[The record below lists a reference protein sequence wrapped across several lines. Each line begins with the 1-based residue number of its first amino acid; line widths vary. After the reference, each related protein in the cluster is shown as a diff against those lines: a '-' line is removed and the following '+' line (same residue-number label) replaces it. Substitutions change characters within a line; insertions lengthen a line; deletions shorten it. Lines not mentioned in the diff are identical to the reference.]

1 MAGSAPEHRRLCNGK
16 EQKGQS
22 QRLRSR
28 SNLPGK
34 EEVRRLETQQLS
46 SLKALPRSPLA
57 VRVGGDSQD
66 SGKRKLL
73 QAGSWGWEWKC
84 QEPSQVAMATETK
97 RVAEEWLGMGIP
109 KRGPGSP
116 YWSGAQSCW

>member
-1 MAGSAPEHRRLCNGK
+1 MAGSAPEHRRLCNRKG
-16 EQKGQS
+16 QKGQS

-28 SNLPGK
+28 RNLPGK
-34 EEVRRLETQQLS
+34 EEVRRLETQLA

-73 QAGSWGWEWKC
+73 QAGSWDWGWKC
-84 QEPSQVAMATETK
+84 QAASQVAMATETK

-116 YWSGAQSCW
+116 YWTGAQSCW